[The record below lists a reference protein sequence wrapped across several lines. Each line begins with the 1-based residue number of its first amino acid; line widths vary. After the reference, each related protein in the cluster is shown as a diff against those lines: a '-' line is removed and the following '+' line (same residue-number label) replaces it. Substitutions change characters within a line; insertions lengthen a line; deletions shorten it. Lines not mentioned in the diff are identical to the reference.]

1 MEELREEVEKTRE
14 MEHVVEPLF
23 LNRWSPRA
31 MTGEKIS
38 DKELKSLF
46 EAARWAPSSF
56 NNQSWRFVYAKR
68 EDEEWDDFLGL
79 LVDGNRKWAKEGSVL
94 IVILS
99 KTTFD
104 YNEKYSRTHSFDT
117 GAAWENLA
125 LEGAR
130 RGLVVHGMQG
140 FNYDEAKKLVG
151 ASEDFEV
158 EAMAVVGKRADKESL
173 PEELRE
179 NEQPSKRKPVEKIAF
194 RKSLE

>member
-1 MEELREEVEKTRE
+1 MEELREEVKKTRE
-14 MEHVVEPLF
+14 MEHVVDPLF

-46 EAARWAPSSF
+46 EAARWAPSSY

-68 EDEEWDDFLGL
+68 EDEEWNDFLGL
-79 LVDGNRKWAKEGSVL
+79 LVDGNRKWAKEGAVL

-104 YNEKYSRTHSFDT
+104 YNGKHSRTHSFDT

-140 FNYDEAKKLVG
+140 FDYDEAKKLVG
-151 ASEDFEV
+151 ASEEFEV
-158 EAMAVVGKRADKESL
+158 EAMAVVGKRADKEKL

-179 NEQPSKRKPVEKIAF
+179 NEKPSKRKPVEEIAF
-194 RKSLE
+194 RRSLK